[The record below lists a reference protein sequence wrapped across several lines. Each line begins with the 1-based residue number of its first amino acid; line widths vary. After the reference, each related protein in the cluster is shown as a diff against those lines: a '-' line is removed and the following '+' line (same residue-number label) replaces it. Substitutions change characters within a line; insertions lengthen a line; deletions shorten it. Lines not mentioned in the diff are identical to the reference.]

1 AFRNNAIEASMLL
14 TPSTT
19 YSMPLTGAPCTLAE
33 VWTRQAR
40 GVWSSMMNGS
50 VEPGVPE
57 PTSAVVH
64 SIDMPSGRLRLPRCG
79 VVTGMPAFFSRSASC
94 SKTLV
99 PTAQAH
105 VTASS
110 DMYFAQLEP
119 SVTPG
124 FTGAI
129 NSMYDASSNPIMA
142 IWVMPLPWGPPRS
155 GVKPTSV
162 KAWRSV
168 SRFDPQTDAWSSSST
183 TVLLSWAI
191 VEWEMSKRMS
201 VGKYKREQIGEV
213 RLGIR
218 ASLRKKKERRK
229 RNGTPQKASGESVFW
244 TAAGG
249 PPWRAERGRAPS

>member
-1 AFRNNAIEASMLL
+1 MSFWVSVSGSAQPYALRNKAIDASRLL

-19 YSMPLTGAPCTLAE
+19 FSMPPTGAPCTLAE

-40 GVWSSMMNGS
+40 GVVSSMMKGS

-64 SIDMPSGRLRLPRCG
+64 SIDMPSGRLRLPRWG
-79 VVTGMPAFFSRSASC
+79 AATATPAFFSRSASC
-94 SKTLV
+94 SKTLD
-99 PTAQAH
+99 PTAQAQ

-110 DMYFAQLEP
+110 DMYFAQSEP
-119 SVTPG
+119 VVAPG
-124 FTGAI
+124 LIGAI
-129 NSMYDASSNPIMA
+129 SSMYDASSNPMIA
-142 IWVMPLPWGPPRS
+142 IWVMPLPWGPPKS

-229 RNGTPQKASGESVFW
+229 RNGTPQKA
-244 TAAGG
+244 
-249 PPWRAERGRAPS
+249 